1 MIQLKDKFACCGCSA
16 CATACP
22 KQCISMREDEEG
34 FLYPSIDKSV
44 CIDCGLCEKVCP
56 VIHQSEARRPQK
68 VYAAINPDE
77 AIRLQSSSG
86 GIFSMLARQIIEEG
100 GVVFGA
106 KFNERW
112 EVVHDY
118 CDTLEGLAVF
128 RGSKYVQSAMGTC
141 YRQVH
146 SFLQEGRNVLF
157 SGTPCQVAGL
167 HRYLHKDYDN
177 LLTVDIVCHGVPSP
191 LVWRKYVEALQSR
204 PKGVAG
210 KNTVLSSSLNSIP
223 VITGIE
229 FRNKL
234 NGWKKYG
241 FVVRGHADGQEACK
255 NTVLKSGTEQSI
267 LIQESHGE
275 NLFMRGFLHDIY
287 LRPSCYACPA
297 KSGKSHSDITLA
309 DYWGI
314 EHQHPEM
321 DDDKGTSLVL
331 LNTEKGEHSF
341 HPLNYNSMVS
351 TYEKAF
357 SFNRAIEYAVKK
369 PGYRK
374 FYVRKLK
381 SNADI
386 VSLINS
392 TLVLAE
398 KGPSFTEK
406 LLFRLRKL
414 KNQI

>member
-1 MIQLKDKFACCGCSA
+1 MIQLKDKSACCGCSA

-34 FLYPSIDKSV
+34 FLYPFIDKSV

-86 GIFSMLARQIIEEG
+86 GIFSMLAQQVIEEG

-118 CDTLEGLAVF
+118 CDTLEGLAAF

-141 YRQVH
+141 YRHVQ
-146 SFLQEGRNVLF
+146 SFLKEGRKVLF
-157 SGTPCQVAGL
+157 SGTPCQVAGM
-167 HRYLHKDYDN
+167 HRYLQKDYDN

-191 LVWRKYVEALQSR
+191 LVWRKYVEALQSC
-204 PKGVAG
+204 PKGGAG
-210 KNTVLSSSLNSIP
+210 NNTVLSSSINAIP
-223 VITGIE
+223 VIKGIE
-229 FRNKL
+229 FRNKS
-234 NGWKKYG
+234 NGWKTYH
-241 FVVRGHADGQEACK
+241 FVVRG
-255 NTVLKSGTEQSI
+255 NTEIFK
-267 LIQESHGE
+267 ESHGE
-275 NLFMRGFLHDIY
+275 NLFMRGFLRDIY

-314 EHQHPEM
+314 ERQHPEM
-321 DDDKGTSLVL
+321 DDDKGTNLVL
-331 LNTEKGEHSF
+331 LNTAKGCQQF
-341 HPLNYNSMVS
+341 YDLNTTIQES
-351 TYEKAF
+351 TYMQALSGNPSIEKSVAQPSLRKYF
-357 SFNRAIEYAVKK
+357 YKSFQQGQFAEAIQKTFNKME
-369 PGYRK
+369 
-374 FYVRKLK
+374 
-381 SNADI
+381 
-386 VSLINS
+386 
-392 TLVLAE
+392 
-398 KGPSFTEK
+398 PSFSDK
-406 LLFRLRKL
+406 VRFNVKQLLKKIR
-414 KNQI
+414 

>member
-1 MIQLKDKFACCGCSA
+1 MIQLKDKSACCGCSA

-146 SFLQEGRNVLF
+146 SFLQDGRKVLF

-167 HRYLHKDYDN
+167 HRYLRKDYDN

-210 KNTVLSSSLNSIP
+210 KNTVLSSSLNVIP

-255 NTVLKSGTEQSI
+255 NSVFTSGIEQSI
-267 LIQESHGE
+267 LIQESHEE
-275 NLFMRGFLHDIY
+275 NLFMRGFLRDIY

-309 DYWGI
+309 DYWGV

-331 LNTEKGEHSF
+331 LNTEKGCHSF
-341 HPLNYNSMVS
+341 YDLNTTILES
-351 TYEKAF
+351 TYRQALSGNPSIEKSVTQPSLRNFFYKNFQQGEFAA
-357 SFNRAIEYAVKK
+357 AIQKTLKK
-369 PGYRK
+369 
-374 FYVRKLK
+374 
-381 SNADI
+381 I
-386 VSLINS
+386 
-392 TLVLAE
+392 
-398 KGPSFTEK
+398 GPSFADKVRFNVKQLLKK
-406 LLFRLRKL
+406 LR
-414 KNQI
+414 